1 MADARN
7 DPFAMDEGGG
17 AVQFPRPKRS
27 DDEVD
32 MTPMIDCVF
41 LLLIFFLVG
50 SIPDLKTSVELPP
63 ARHGAGADPFK
74 SVIVTIADA
83 GENQPAAVYIGDG
96 KVGAPLSGDPA
107 AQHAAIVEALKQGI
121 QEGKTTFMIKAE
133 KSVKH
138 REVSRVASAAKDVES
153 SEKSNIYLAIFE
165 IK

>member
-1 MADARN
+1 MAEARN
-7 DPFAMDEGGG
+7 DPFAIDEGGG

-50 SIPDLKTSVELPP
+50 SIPDLKTAVELAP
-63 ARHGAGADPFK
+63 ARYGAGADPFR
-74 SVIVTIADA
+74 SVIVTVADA
-83 GENQPAAVYIGDG
+83 GENQPAAVYIADG
-96 KVGAPLSGDPA
+96 KIGAPLSGDPA
-107 AQHAAIVEALKQGI
+107 AQHAALVEALKQGI

-138 REVSRVASAAKDVES
+138 RDVSRVASAAKDI
-153 SEKSNIYLAIFE
+153 EKTDLYLAIFE